1 MGLTV
6 LRPDDVK
13 RVIGVK
19 GHWGKDPH
27 ATKPADVDA
36 VALVP
41 VASYGYNSL
50 SNLWL
55 PQPVGGGGAPVVEVQ
70 EENEYIMVEVDL
82 SIGRAVPTQIL
93 YGGNPVTGR
102 SMAIWSNP
110 GTFNLRFTDGVHDPI
125 PVGPLTYP
133 AMITFVRE
141 ITNIYVDN
149 LAQIGKAI
157 LYVGQR
163 V

>member
-27 ATKPADVDA
+27 ETKPADPDA
-36 VALVP
+36 IPLVP
-41 VASYGYNSL
+41 VASYGFDSITK
-50 SNLWL
+50 LWL
-55 PQPVGGGGAPVVEVQ
+55 PQPVGSGGAPVVEVQ
-70 EENEYIMVEVDL
+70 EENEYIMVTIPLNVPRL
-82 SIGRAVPTQIL
+82 VPTQIL
-93 YGGNPVTGR
+93 YGGNPITGR

-110 GTFNLRFTDGVHDPI
+110 GTFNLRFTDAVHDAI

-141 ITNIYVDN
+141 ITDIYVDN
-149 LAQIGKAI
+149 AAQVGSAI
-157 LYVGQR
+157 LYVGKR